1 MTYSQLSKKTDVF
14 YFIFRGLLQNVRKEK
29 THFNSEG
36 VNCHTLNFPL
46 FFCVKKLIVHLKN
59 IGLKRYQI
67 AIVILSI
74 RPNRAYSIF
83 IQSNLKKKH
92 NSSKK
97 NRFLKIGSIISS
109 KKHES

>member
-46 FFCVKKLIVHLKN
+46 FLCQKIKSSFKKYWFKTVSN
-59 IGLKRYQI
+59 CYC
-67 AIVILSI
+67 
-74 RPNRAYSIF
+74 YF
-83 IQSNLKKKH
+83 INKAKQSLFNFHTKQSEK
-92 NSSKK
+92 
-97 NRFLKIGSIISS
+97 
-109 KKHES
+109 ET